1 MTPTPASGGSTE
13 PDDPALLDTLL
24 GTLTR
29 PARTFL
35 ELAELR
41 SSKHGAAA
49 IALLGTFWGLLSFL
63 LWSSGRPPH
72 AIWLPVDP
80 RQYYLWQGLL
90 MLPLLTGL
98 WWIFSEIAHRL
109 AGPGPEAG
117 TRNALGF
124 AYAVPMLVHVAA
136 EMIVYLVVGLDR
148 LPLIAAISLPL
159 ASLWVWVL
167 AALALRVLHRA
178 SWPRAFAASFVGLF
192 VQAAA
197 GALVLR

>member
-1 MTPTPASGGSTE
+1 MTSAPPVEPT
-13 PDDPALLDTLL
+13 PDDPALLDTLI

-29 PARTFL
+29 PARTFV

-63 LWSSGRPPH
+63 LWSSGRAPH
-72 AIWLPVDP
+72 AIWVPVDP
-80 RQYYLWQGLL
+80 RHYYLLQGLA
-90 MLPLLTGL
+90 MLPLLTAL

-117 TRNALGF
+117 TRAALGF
-124 AYAVPMLVHVAA
+124 AYAVPMLAHVGA
-136 EMIVYLVVGLDR
+136 EMLVYLIAGWDR
-148 LPLIAAISLPL
+148 LALVAAISLPA
-159 ASLWVWVL
+159 ASLWVWAL

-178 SWPRAFAASFVGLF
+178 SWPRAILASFVGLA

>member
-1 MTPTPASGGSTE
+1 MTE
-13 PDDPALLDTLL
+13 PEDPALLDTLM

-35 ELAELR
+35 GLAESR

-49 IALLGTFWGLLSFL
+49 VALLGMFWGLLSFL

-72 AIWLPVDP
+72 GIWLSVDP
-80 RQYYLWQGLL
+80 QQYYLWQGLL
-90 MLPLLTGL
+90 MLPVLTAL

-124 AYAVPMLVHVAA
+124 AYAVPMLVHVAV
-136 EMIVYLVVGLDR
+136 EMTVYLLVGWDR
-148 LPLIAAISLPL
+148 LPIAAAISLPA
-159 ASLWVWVL
+159 ASLWVWAL

-178 SWPRAFAASFVGLF
+178 SWPRAIAASFLGLA